1 MQILEFA
8 KKTARQLLK
17 RLSRAG
23 GGGVVSHNKPE
34 QFVRQGDHVIY
45 VGMWRTETM
54 ERWSRAIGRRAGIG
68 VAPEIG
74 RLWIV
79 EADPKNCDILAY
91 EAQRRELANVTIINA
106 ALWSEETEIE
116 FSRQRVTDRNFVLD
130 ANIAGKWDLY
140 AAENMMETLRVK
152 AYPLDRIIKD
162 NQIPLDK
169 VRHVHLTIGGS
180 EVQALLGAE
189 ELLKNGQ
196 LTFFIKSIT
205 SHRETG
211 KPLMEDLR
219 EILDTSSVRYNV
231 RKMSNEGQPKEIV
244 IKTQ

>member
-1 MQILEFA
+1 MELA
-8 KKTARQLLK
+8 KKAARHLRR
-17 RLSRAG
+17 RLSRRGAG
-23 GGGVVSHNKPE
+23 GVGSHHQAEK
-34 QFVRQGDHVIY
+34 FVRQGDHVIY

-54 ERWSRAIGRRAGIG
+54 ERWSRAVGRRSGIG
-68 VAPEIG
+68 VAPDVG
-74 RLWIV
+74 RLWII

-91 EAQRRELANVTIINA
+91 EAQRRELANVSIINA

-130 ANIAGKWDLY
+130 AKIAGKRDLY
-140 AAENMMETLRVK
+140 AAENMMETLRIK

-162 NQIPLDK
+162 HQIPLDK

-189 ELLKNGQ
+189 DLLTKGR

-205 SHRETG
+205 TYRESG

-219 EILDTSSVRYNV
+219 EILDKRSIRYDV
-231 RKMSNEGQPKEIV
+231 RKRDKEGKPKEIV
-244 IKTQ
+244 ISTT